1 MSMFCYQ
8 CQETAGCKG
17 CTIKGVC
24 GKTEDLAKAQDLLI
38 YILKGISVY
47 GAKGRE
53 IGIVNKEVDKF
64 VMESLFATITNANFD
79 RDVFIERIKKGL
91 QLREELKQQVIKA
104 GGELGKSNSNE
115 NWLKK
120 MLSFA
125 GLKREEEDK
134 LPDAAALFAGNKV
147 DVI

>member
-8 CQETAGCKG
+8 CQEAAGCKG

-47 GAKGRE
+47 SVKGRE
-53 IGIVNKEVDKF
+53 VGLVNKEVDNF
-64 VMESLFATITNANFD
+64 ITESLFATITNANFD
-79 RDVFIERIKKGL
+79 RNVFIERIKKGL
-91 QLREELKQQVIKA
+91 KLREELKEQVIKA
-104 GGELGKSNSNE
+104 GADLGSSNSNE

-120 MLSFA
+120 MLSSV
-125 GLKREEEDK
+125 GLKKEEEAK
-134 LPDAAALFAGNKV
+134 TSRCGYLV
-147 DVI
+147 CRQCRRI